1 MDKLARNKPIF
12 IGLSCTAITCL
23 VASFGYPLQKIE
35 IYKQAEVG
43 NFGSQYLDTFLISE
57 SDQDYPYGFNPK
69 KAKKYAQIHRDAKWQ
84 KITLLILAGTSAITA
99 LGMSEICLHSEID
112 DEVSEV
118 KAKGRKQLILEAVK
132 HRLAMASKSQ
142 RLLFLDEMRVLMAE
156 FGSAEEEIQE
166 ADEINAL
173 YSQTVE
179 TEEKVEGSAEEFR
192 GTFPEQM
199 DATVW
204 KAVSKAEG
212 TGASEEEII
221 QEVLSCDKRVGI
233 KYLEFLRGKYGQ

>member
-1 MDKLARNKPIF
+1 MF
-12 IGLSCTAITCL
+12 IGLSCTAIVCL
-23 VASFGYPLQKIE
+23 VGSFGYRLQKIE
-35 IYKQAEVG
+35 IYKQTEVG

-57 SDQDYPYGFNPK
+57 SDQDYSYGFNPK

-112 DEVSEV
+112 NEVSEV
-118 KAKGRKQLILEAVK
+118 KAKGKKQLILEVVK

-142 RLLFLDEMRVLMAE
+142 RLLFLDEMRALMSE

-173 YSQTVE
+173 YSQTAE
-179 TEEKVEGSAEEFR
+179 TEEKVDENTEEFR
-192 GTFPEQM
+192 KVFPEAM

-204 KAVSKAEG
+204 KAVFKAQESR
-212 TGASEEEII
+212 ASEEEIVK
-221 QEVLSCDKRVGI
+221 EVLSCDKRVGI
-233 KYLEFLRGKYGQ
+233 KYLEFLRGKYGR